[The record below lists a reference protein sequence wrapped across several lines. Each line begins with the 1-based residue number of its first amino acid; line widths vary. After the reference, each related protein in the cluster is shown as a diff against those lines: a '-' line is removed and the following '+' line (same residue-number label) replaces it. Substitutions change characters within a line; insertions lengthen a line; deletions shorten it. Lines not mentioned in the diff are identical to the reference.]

1 MPTANCPKCNQPIT
15 IDAPDPAGMA
25 LRCPYPDCGVTIQI
39 PPRQSGPR
47 NRAPAAPPPPAPAPP
62 PTPPEEVKGDESGA
76 EDVYFEGAMTPR
88 VDLLKGEA
96 QLYRLSIGWREQ
108 LFGLSVLSIIT
119 DLITYF
125 VLGYR
130 SRIVMTTHR
139 MFFFDKKIVSN
150 ELFHVWLPE
159 VASVGLRAGVA
170 LGQILFALVLVIASL
185 SYFGFGVVTVIA
197 LLVAALL
204 VLTAFRQQFVVI
216 LTSGTV
222 FTFSFGRMTPRE
234 AEEFAAVFF
243 RRRHALSL
251 DPADRT

>member
-1 MPTANCPKCNQPIT
+1 MPTVNCPTCKRPIT
-15 IDAPDPAGMA
+15 IEAPDPAGMA
-25 LRCPYPDCGVTIQI
+25 VQCPYADCGITIQF
-39 PPRQSGPR
+39 PPRPT
-47 NRAPAAPPPPAPAPP
+47 APAPTRPASRSAPPPPPPPAPF
-62 PTPPEEVKGDESGA
+62 EEVAEESGA

-88 VDLLKGEA
+88 VDLLKGET

-170 LGQILFALVLVIASL
+170 IGQIFLALVLVIASL
-185 SYFGFGVVTVIA
+185 AYFGFGVVTVVV

-251 DPADRT
+251 NPADRA